1 MLLEQNRNDWT
12 KGTNKY
18 KKVEGRNETK
28 NSDTILSKW
37 FDGKKMPGG
46 CIFEYFTHGLM

>member
-1 MLLEQNRNDWT
+1 MIELKALTNIRNL
-12 KGTNKY
+12 K
-18 KKVEGRNETK
+18 EGMK
-28 NSDTILSKW
+28 QNSDTISLKW